1 MEIYPEAKLNLVIHY
16 LRSGELDQAYKMIHD
31 LDPVSPKEYILKA
44 VVFALYG

>member
-16 LRSGELDQAYKMIHD
+16 LKSGELGHAFKMIRD
-31 LDPVSPKEYILKA
+31 LDPVAPKEYILKA